1 MTFVSRL
8 TMAAALALAVPAALS
23 APAAAQALSAS
34 VGKPLQ
40 EASNLAK
47 AGNLA
52 AATAR
57 VNAARSAASTAT
69 ERRKVAEMAAF
80 VHTKAGRWA
89 AAAQELESIGA
100 PASQLAPLYYRAGQL
115 DKAVALGKK
124 TGGVQGQTIVAQSY
138 FRQGNFKGAS
148 EVYQNL
154 IKQHGARE
162 GWLQSLANAQYKM
175 DDKKGYLATTERLIK
190 IDPSPARWRAL
201 LVDMKGAQM
210 PREAKLALFEL
221 MEQTGNITKPEDYQ
235 EYAKLAIVANQPALA
250 KRVLE
255 GGLKSG
261 AIAPTDTMNVKLLE
275 AAAKRASAAAAG
287 VSKLP
292 KDGAGQLQ
300 AGHVAF
306 GAGDYAK
313 AASLYGAAAKAGG
326 ATADQAKI
334 LAGISQL
341 RSGNRSAASAT
352 FKSIPEAGGYGGV
365 AGLWSLYTSTSAA

>member
-255 GGLKSG
+255 GGMKSG

>member
-8 TMAAALALAVPAALS
+8 TMAAALAFAAPIGLS
-23 APAAAQALSAS
+23 APALAQALSAG

-40 EASNLAK
+40 EASKLAN
-47 AGNLA
+47 AGNNA

-57 VNAARSAASTAT
+57 VNAARSAASTAV

-80 VHTKAGRWA
+80 VHTKGGRWA

-115 DKAVALGKK
+115 DKAITLGKK

-138 FRQGNFKGAS
+138 FRQGNFKGAAD
-148 EVYQNL
+148 VYQNL
-154 IKQHGARE
+154 IKQNGARE
-162 GWLQSLANAQYKM
+162 AWLQSLANAQFKM
-175 DDKKGYLATTERLIK
+175 NDKKGYLATTERLIK
-190 IDPSPARWRAL
+190 VDPSPARWRAL
-201 LVDMKGAQM
+201 LVDMKNGQM

-250 KRVLE
+250 KRSLE
-255 GGLKSG
+255 SG
-261 AIAPTDTMNVKLLE
+261 MKAGVIPASDSMNARLLE
-275 AAAKRASAAAAG
+275 AAAKRSAAASAG

-292 KDGAGQLQ
+292 KTGAGQLQ

-306 GAGDYAK
+306 GAGDYAR
-313 AASLYGAAAKAGG
+313 AAALYGAAAKAGG
-326 ATADQAKI
+326 ATADQAKV

-341 RSGNRSAASAT
+341 RSGNRAAASGT
-352 FKSIPEAGGYGGV
+352 FKSIPEASAYSGV
-365 AGLWSLYTSTSAA
+365 AGLWALYTSTSAA